1 MDPIGLYL
9 HIPYCLH
16 KCGYCDFNSHN
27 INEAEMESYVQ
38 ALLMEMEQTA
48 KAAKD
53 RRVDTIFFGGG
64 TPTTLPFADL
74 ARILDA
80 CREQFEVDPLAEI
93 TCEANPATIPQADL
107 AQLREAGFNRL
118 SIGVQSFDP
127 DELKR
132 LERVHSVDEVYLT
145 IERARQAEFDNLSLD
160 LMFGLPGQTAK
171 LWKSNL
177 QKAIDLNPDH
187 LSAYNLTIEPETTFY
202 KQQTQGKLTMPSD
215 DFQRELFEIAI
226 DTLTKAGYEH
236 YEISNYAKPGKQ
248 CRHNLNYW
256 KYGEYLGLG
265 AGATSTLEGERFKN
279 INLPSRYIT
288 QIHETRTAVES
299 RETPDQWQRRIEAV
313 MLGLRLRE
321 GMSLSRFE
329 EQFEISL
336 ENAFGVSIEG
346 TNDGPQMGLPLHL
359 EVHNGYLF
367 LTREGLFLADS
378 MIEQL
383 TDPENLNFGWKFYDF
398 TSE

>member
-27 INEAEMESYVQ
+27 INEAEMESYVR
-38 ALLMEMEQTA
+38 ALLLEMEQAA
-48 KAAKD
+48 KGAKD
-53 RRVDTIFFGGG
+53 RRVNTIFFGGG

-74 ARILDA
+74 ARILEA
-80 CREQFEVDPLAEI
+80 CRRHFKVDPEAEI

-107 AQLREAGFNRL
+107 AQLRQAGFNRL

-145 IERARQAEFDNLSLD
+145 VERARQAGFDNLSLD
-160 LMFGLPGQTAK
+160 LMFGLPGQTTR

-177 QKAIDLNPDH
+177 QRAIDLQPDH
-187 LSAYNLTIEPETTFY
+187 LSAYNLTIEPDTVFF
-202 KQQTQGKLTMPSD
+202 KQQAQGQLKMPPD

-226 DTLTKAGYEH
+226 DTLTEAGYEH
-236 YEISNYAKPGKQ
+236 YEISNYAQPGKQ

-256 KYGEYLGLG
+256 VNGEYIGLG
-265 AGATSTLEGERFKN
+265 AGASSTLNGEHYKN
-279 INLPSRYIT
+279 VNLPARYIAQINET
-288 QIHETRTAVES
+288 QTAVES
-299 RETPDQWQRRIEAV
+299 RETPDRRQRMGEAV

-321 GMSLSRFE
+321 GLNLSIFKRQFGISFYDAFGDTIEKMEKMELLEISNGQISLSRK
-329 EQFEISL
+329 
-336 ENAFGVSIEG
+336 
-346 TNDGPQMGLPLHL
+346 
-359 EVHNGYLF
+359 
-367 LTREGLFLADS
+367 GLFLADS
-378 MIEQL
+378 VIVEFI
-383 TDPENLNFGWKFYDF
+383 TEPEKVI
-398 TSE
+398 

>member
-27 INEAEMESYVQ
+27 INVAEMKSYVR
-38 ALLMEMEQTA
+38 ALLMEMEQAA
-48 KAAKD
+48 KNAKD
-53 RRVDTIFFGGG
+53 RRINTIFFGGG

-74 ARILDA
+74 ARILES
-80 CREQFEVDPLAEI
+80 CRQHFQVNPGAEI
-93 TCEANPATIPQADL
+93 TCEANPATIPQSDL

-132 LERVHSVDEVYLT
+132 LERVHTVDEVYLT
-145 IERARQAEFDNLSLD
+145 VERARQAGFDNLSLD

-171 LWKSNL
+171 LWEPHL
-177 QKAIDLNPDH
+177 QKAVALEPEH
-187 LSAYNLTIEPETTFY
+187 LSAYNLTIEPETTFH

-226 DTLTKAGYEH
+226 DTLTEAGYEH

-256 KYGEYLGLG
+256 NNGEYIGLG
-265 AGATSTLEGERFKN
+265 AGASSTFNCERYKN
-279 INLPSRYIT
+279 VNPPARYIKLIT
-288 QIHETRTAVES
+288 ESKTAVES
-299 RETPDQWQRRIEAV
+299 HETPDLRQRMGEAV
-313 MLGLRLRE
+313 MLGLRLKAGLNLSIFEKQFGISFRKAFGE
-321 GMSLSRFE
+321 TAERLEKMKLLEISNSQVSLSRKGF
-329 EQFEISL
+329 
-336 ENAFGVSIEG
+336 
-346 TNDGPQMGLPLHL
+346 
-359 EVHNGYLF
+359 
-367 LTREGLFLADS
+367 FLADS
-378 MIEQL
+378 VIVEFI
-383 TDPENLNFGWKFYDF
+383 TEPEKVI
-398 TSE
+398 

>member
-53 RRVDTIFFGGG
+53 RRINTIFFGGG

-74 ARILDA
+74 VRILDA

-93 TCEANPATIPQADL
+93 TCEANPATIPQTDL
-107 AQLREAGFNRL
+107 AQLQEAGFNRL

-127 DELKR
+127 EELKR

-145 IERARQAEFDNLSLD
+145 VERARQAGFDNLSLD
-160 LMFGLPGQTAK
+160 LMFGLPNQTVEG
-171 LWKSNL
+171 WKSNL
-177 QKAIDLNPDH
+177 KQALGLKPEH
-187 LSAYNLTIEPETTFY
+187 LSAYNLTIEPDTTFY
-202 KQQTQGKLTMPSD
+202 KQQTQGKLIMPPD
-215 DFQRELFEIAI
+215 DFQRELFEIVI

-248 CRHNLNYW
+248 SRHNLNYW
-256 KYGEYLGLG
+256 VNGDYIGLG
-265 AGATSTLEGERFKN
+265 AGASSTFKGERYKN
-279 INLPSRYIT
+279 TNLPARYIA
-288 QIHETRTAVES
+288 QINESKTAVDS
-299 RETPDQWQRRIEAV
+299 HETPDSRQRMGEAV
-313 MLGLRLRE
+313 MLGLRLKA
-321 GMSLSRFE
+321 GFSLKTFE
-329 EQFEISL
+329 KQFDVPFHDAFRDTIKKMESMDLIEIR
-336 ENAFGVSIEG
+336 
-346 TNDGPQMGLPLHL
+346 NDRAA
-359 EVHNGYLF
+359 

-378 MIEQL
+378 VIVEFI
-383 TDPENLNFGWKFYDF
+383 TEPEKVI
-398 TSE
+398 

>member
-1 MDPIGLYL
+1 MSPIGLYL

-27 INEAEMESYVQ
+27 INETEMEPYVR
-38 ALLMEMEQTA
+38 ALLLEMGQ
-48 KAAKD
+48 AAKGAKN
-53 RRVDTIFFGGG
+53 RTVDTIFFGGG

-74 ARILDA
+74 ARILEA
-80 CREQFEVDPLAEI
+80 CRRHFQVDPETEI

-145 IERARQAEFDNLSLD
+145 VERARQAGFGNLSLD
-160 LMFGLPGQTAK
+160 LMFGLPGQTAER
-171 LWKSNL
+171 WRDNL
-177 QKAIDLNPDH
+177 QKATGLQPEH
-187 LSAYNLTIEPETTFY
+187 LSAYNLTIEPDTVFH
-202 KQQTQGKLTMPSD
+202 KQQSQGQLKMPPA

-226 DTLTKAGYEH
+226 DILTGAGYEH

-256 KYGEYLGLG
+256 VNGEYIGFG
-265 AGATSTLEGERFKN
+265 AGASSTFNGERYKN
-279 INLPSRYIT
+279 TNLPARYISQINET
-288 QIHETRTAVES
+288 QTAVES
-299 RETPDQWQRRIEAV
+299 RETPDRRQRMGEAV
-313 MLGLRLRE
+313 MLGLRLRKGLNLSTFEQQFRITFQEAFGDTITHLE
-321 GMSLSRFE
+321 GMEL
-329 EQFEISL
+329 L
-336 ENAFGVSIEG
+336 ELRDNRAA
-346 TNDGPQMGLPLHL
+346 
-359 EVHNGYLF
+359 

-378 MIEQL
+378 VIVEFI
-383 TDPENLNFGWKFYDF
+383 TEPEKVI
-398 TSE
+398 